1 MRVGPGVLREGGHTD
16 AAPTPTLTLTLTLT
30 LTTNP
35 NPNQADVSML
45 LDEHFEAMR
54 EKFNGKTVR

>member
-1 MRVGPGVLREGGHTD
+1 MPNPNPNPN
-16 AAPTPTLTLTLTLT
+16 PT
-30 LTTNP
+30 P

-54 EKFNGKTVR
+54 EKFNGEGWG